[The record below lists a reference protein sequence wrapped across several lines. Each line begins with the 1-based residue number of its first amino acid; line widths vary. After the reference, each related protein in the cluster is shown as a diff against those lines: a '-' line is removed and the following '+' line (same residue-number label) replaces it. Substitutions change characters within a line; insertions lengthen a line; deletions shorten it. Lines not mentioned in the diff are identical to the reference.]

1 MKKIGIIG
9 GGSIGLLLAGYLCK
23 AGFDVTIYTNT
34 KEQANQLNRDG
45 LTLRSGIEEIVVPV
59 SSTPFSEMSQLNDDC
74 LFVAV
79 KQYHLKHLMD
89 RLPSLLGK
97 VNSLIFIQNGMGHIK
112 YLEELT
118 SCVEN
123 IFVAIVEHG
132 ALKDNQTVVTHTG
145 IGEMKIGT
153 FRKGEQSQM
162 EVWKGLTAVGFYT
175 AIYKDWFDIM
185 VKKLVV
191 NGVINPLTAI
201 YKVENGNLLTNNY
214 YFQVMRCLFE
224 EISLI
229 YKCTEQDWQLI
240 VDICKKTSRNR
251 SSMLRDIEEGR
262 ETEIEAIT
270 GVILEKGA
278 LHNKKLPLNQFIYHS
293 VKGLEIQRKEEKI

>member
-23 AGFDVTIYTNT
+23 AGFVVTVYTNT
-34 KEQANQLNRDG
+34 KEQANQLNRQG
-45 LTLRSGIEEIVVPV
+45 LTLRSDTEETVVTV
-59 SSTPFSEMSQLNDDC
+59 SSTPFAEMSQLNDDF
-74 LFVAV
+74 LFIAV
-79 KQYHLKHLMD
+79 KQYHLKQLMD

-112 YLEELT
+112 YLEKLA
-118 SCVEN
+118 SNVKN

-132 ALKDNQTVVTHTG
+132 ALKNTLTVVTHTG
-145 IGEMKIGT
+145 IGEMKIGS
-153 FRKGEQSQM
+153 FLKGEQNQM
-162 EVWKGLTAVGFYT
+162 GIWDELTAVGFFT
-175 AIYKDWFDIM
+175 TMYKDWLGIM
-185 VKKLVV
+185 EKKLVV
-191 NGVINPLTAI
+191 NGIINPLTAI
-201 YKVENGNLLTNNY
+201 YKVKNGDLLTNKY
-214 YFQVMRCLFE
+214 YFQVMRQLFD

-229 YKCTEQDWQLI
+229 YKCSEQDWQLI

-270 GVILEKGA
+270 GVILEKGE
-278 LHNKKLPLNQFIYHS
+278 LHNQKLPLNQFIFSS
-293 VKGLEIQRKEEKI
+293 VKGLEIQKKEE